1 MYSTESNKTRK
12 ERSLQ
17 SFLDDLDII
26 LWDWNIQ
33 TGNTIFN
40 EEWPEITRYPFEELH
55 PSIIDTAIEW
65 THPDDFNHSLKLLNA
80 YFSGELDY
88 YDCELRVNHNNGEW
102 KWVRDR
108 GKIIQWKDDG
118 TPLRMKGIREDVT
131 EQKRK
136 EQKYLEDQNS
146 LKSEIEVQENQF
158 LKVIDYLR
166 SENEKLI
173 INKERTQQNI
183 HNKESIRIMS
193 SMFLE
198 FENFDDRMEKSLSI
212 LGYLTK
218 ASRTH
223 LFLFEN
229 DNKIMNNTH
238 EWCTSGVKSQKE
250 NLQGLLF
257 DDFSWLLDKL
267 RNNDIVHISDVNLL
281 PSKASKLK
289 RTLVA
294 ENIRSII
301 IFPLWKN
308 KELSGLVSLGNVTYN
323 DIGNENDL
331 KTLKTMVNMMGRIV
345 QEEDYK
351 NRLNSK
357 LNIQKTLNNIQ
368 SIIITHSDS
377 DEILNMVLQEL
388 GNLTGATGCYLFQLR
403 DEGEIID
410 KTHHWCPDGMKSCRD
425 NLQGLQSDKFPWL
438 MDKLRRNEIINID
451 DVSDLPPEASA
462 EKESL
467 QMQGI
472 QSLTTMPVWKGR
484 KLAGFLSLDN
494 TKKTIIWNQNDLH
507 MLLIVTSSIGA
518 LLKKNEVHKSL
529 IRAKSI
535 AEDANRA
542 KSEFLTV
549 MSHELRTPLNAII
562 GFSQLISSN
571 KSGNLDEKEIKYS
584 SNILKSGNHLLGL
597 INDILDLSKVR
608 SGRMEL
614 SPETVD
620 VGKICDEI
628 KPVIQTQA
636 TKKGIAIDYN
646 CEVDTDIKV
655 DKIKFIQIMH
665 NLLSNAVKYT
675 PENGNISINAALVTD
690 NLQVSVADTGIGIPE
705 DKIEK
710 VFDPFNQVD
719 SSSTRKYEG
728 TGLGLALVKEYVE
741 MHGGEIWVESE
752 VGKGSIFIFTIPLS
766 NEV

>member
-1 MYSTESNKTRK
+1 MNLGFWE
-12 ERSLQ
+12 
-17 SFLDDLDII
+17 
-26 LWDWNIQ
+26 WNIQ
-33 TGNTIFN
+33 TGNTDFN
-40 EEWPEITRYPFEELH
+40 KQWPEITGYAFGELQ
-55 PSIIDTAIEW
+55 PATINTAIEC
-65 THPDDFNHSLKLLNA
+65 THPDDFNRSIKLLDA
-80 YFSGELDY
+80 HFSGELDY
-88 YDCELRVNHNNGEW
+88 YDCELRVKHSNGRW
-102 KWVRDR
+102 KWVRDK
-108 GKIIQWKDDG
+108 GKVIQWGDNGK
-118 TPLRMKGIREDVT
+118 PLRMKGIREDIT

-146 LKSEIEVQENQF
+146 LKSEIEVQKNQF
-158 LKVIDYLR
+158 IKIIDYLR
-166 SENEKLI
+166 CENEKLEA
-173 INKERTQQNI
+173 NKEQVQQNI
-183 HNKESIRIMS
+183 HIKESIRIMS
-193 SMFLE
+193 AMFLE

-212 LGYLTK
+212 LGSLTE
-218 ASRTH
+218 ASRAH
-223 LFLFEN
+223 LFLFRNE
-229 DNKIMNNTH
+229 DKIMNNTH
-238 EWCTSGVKSQKE
+238 EWCASGVKPYKE

-257 DDFSWLLDKL
+257 DDFSWLMEQL
-267 RNNDIVHISDVNLL
+267 RNNDKIHISDVNLL

-294 ENIRSII
+294 ENIKSII

-308 KELSGLVSLGNVTYN
+308 KDLSGFVSLGNVTYN
-323 DIGNENDL
+323 DIGDDNDL
-331 KTLKTMVNMMGRIV
+331 KILQTMVNMMGRIV

-368 SIIITHSDS
+368 SIVIEHDNL

-388 GNLTGATGCYLFQLR
+388 SKLTGATGCYLFQLR
-403 DEGEIID
+403 DEGYIID
-410 KTHHWCPDGMKSCRD
+410 NTHHWCPDGMKSCRG
-425 NLQGLQSDKFPWL
+425 NLQGLQSGRFPWL

-451 DVSDLPPEASA
+451 DLSDLPPEASE

-472 QSLTTMPVWKGR
+472 KSLTTMPIWRDR

-494 TKKTIIWNQNDLH
+494 TKKTILWNQNDLQ
-507 MLLIVTSSIGA
+507 MLLIVASSIGA

-542 KSEFLTV
+542 KSEFLAV

-562 GFSQLISSN
+562 GFSQLLNSN
-571 KSGNLDEKEIKYS
+571 KFGKLDEKELKYS
-584 SNILKSGNHLLGL
+584 ANILKSGDHLLGL
-597 INDILDLSKVR
+597 INDILDLSKIQ

-614 SPETVD
+614 SPEVVD
-620 VGKICDEI
+620 VVEACDEV

-636 TKKGIAIDYN
+636 TKKDITIDYN
-646 CEVDTDIKV
+646 CEVDTTIKV
-655 DKIKFIQIMH
+655 DRIKFIQIMH

-675 PENGNISINAALVTD
+675 PENGNISVNANIVAD
-690 NLQVSVADTGIGIPE
+690 NLQVSIADTGIGIPE

-719 SSSTRKYEG
+719 SSTTRKYDG

-752 VGKGSIFIFTIPLS
+752 VGKGSTFTFTIPLDKG
-766 NEV
+766 V